1 MKTPIRTSA
10 ITIIIATATILMTLV
25 SAQTIR
31 VTAEEEVYT
40 FVSPGNGSG
49 PFWSAGCTSIARL
62 GDRVFV
68 NEMETGEG
76 VPLLCNT
83 RWRLLERDEET
94 ASWNIVAEAT
104 DYRQREPVSLAVTGP
119 STLYL
124 NVNDSLTSPGEH
136 YQACHPH
143 LLKFGL
149 NGTAL
154 STSAVNPVWNT
165 TPNFTD
171 HSYRGFAADR
181 YTQELFMLNIDA
193 RTSKDHYA
201 LLDRYGVTQA
211 NGKITFPIRS
221 GYPYVA
227 LKNRAAHV
235 LAIGDIV
242 EPVDE
247 WRTYKF
253 EQTQRKWD
261 YVFRISYYTWSP
273 NLGETPFVDPIEIA
287 NVDAT
292 GGAITNQDMWI
303 APDGTAYIMYTQR
316 EVQSALLRDK
326 FFPGKSVAAS
336 LHLARVKDGIILGDE
351 ILIASNDKGEPG
363 RARFHETENGRL
375 FAMVYAFGSNKLMQI
390 YPDNADRTM
399 IDIPFKKPF
408 YEFSLA
414 TTRAGNLPSNTL
426 DVLGNQAASTVV
438 SYARIEFNK

>member
-1 MKTPIRTSA
+1 MRIAIYISA
-10 ITIIIATATILMTLV
+10 TLLILLLASASKA
-25 SAQTIR
+25 SAQTLR

-40 FVSPGNGSG
+40 LVSPGNGSG

-83 RWRLLERDEET
+83 RWRLLERDN
-94 ASWNIVAEAT
+94 AAGSWHAVAEAN
-104 DYRQREPVSLAVTGP
+104 DYRQREPGSLAVTGP

-124 NVNDSLTSPGEH
+124 NVNDSLTSPGEK
-136 YQACHPH
+136 YQPCHPH

-149 NGTAL
+149 GGPAL
-154 STSAVNPVWNT
+154 GIAAVNPVWNT
-165 TPNFTD
+165 TPYFTD
-171 HSYRGFAADR
+171 HSYRGCGADR
-181 YTQELFMLNIDA
+181 GAQELLMLNIDA

-211 NGKITFPIRS
+211 NGEITFPIRS

-247 WRTYKF
+247 WRAYKF

-261 YVFRISYYTWSP
+261 YVFRIAYYTWTP
-273 NLGETPFVDPIEIA
+273 NLGEMPFAEPIEIA
-287 NVDAT
+287 NVNAT
-292 GGAITNQDMWI
+292 GGAISNHDLWI
-303 APDGTAYIMYTQR
+303 APDGTAYIMYTRR

-326 FFPGKSVAAS
+326 FFPGKSIAAS
-336 LHLARVKDGIILGDE
+336 LHLARVKDGAILDDE
-351 ILIASNDKGEPG
+351 ILIAGSDKGEPG
-363 RARFHETENGRL
+363 RSRFHETADGRL

-390 YPDNADRTM
+390 YPETADRTP

-414 TTRAGNLPSNTL
+414 TVRAGNAPSNII
-426 DVLGNQAASTVV
+426 DILGNQAASTVV
-438 SYARIEFNK
+438 SYARVELYK

>member
-1 MKTPIRTSA
+1 MKNSIRTSA
-10 ITIIIATATILMTLV
+10 VALILASATTSMTLA
-25 SAQTIR
+25 SAQTVR

-40 FVSPGNGSG
+40 FVNPNNGSG

-68 NEMETGEG
+68 YEMETGEG

-83 RWRLLERDEET
+83 RWRLLERDDTT
-94 ASWNIVAEAT
+94 ATWHAIAEAT
-104 DYRQREPVSLAVTGP
+104 DYRQREPGSLAVTGP

-136 YQACHPH
+136 YQPCHPH

-149 NGTAL
+149 SGAAL
-154 STSAVNPVWNT
+154 GMSAVNPVWNT
-165 TPNFTD
+165 TPYFTD
-171 HSYRGFAADR
+171 HSYRGFGADR
-181 YTQELFMLNIDA
+181 SAQELLMLNIDA

-201 LLDRYGVTQA
+201 LLDRYGVTQT
-211 NGKITFPIRS
+211 NGEITFPIRS

-235 LAIGDIV
+235 LAIGDVV

-247 WRTYKF
+247 WRAYKF

-261 YVFRISYYTWSP
+261 YVFRIAYYTWSP
-273 NLGETPFVDPIEIA
+273 NLGDTPFAEPIEIA
-287 NVDAT
+287 NVNAT

-303 APDGTAYIMYTQR
+303 APNGTAYIMYTRR

-326 FFPGKSVAAS
+326 FFPGKSIAAS
-336 LHLARVKDGIILGDE
+336 LHLARVKDGAILGDE
-351 ILIASNDKGEPG
+351 ILIAGSDKSEAG
-363 RARFHETENGRL
+363 RSRFHETADGRL
-375 FAMVYAFGSNKLMQI
+375 LAMVYAFGSNKLMQI
-390 YPDNADRTM
+390 YPETADRSL

-414 TTRAGNLPSNTL
+414 TVRSGNAPSNTI
-426 DVLGNQAASTVV
+426 DILGNQAASTVV
-438 SYARIEFNK
+438 SYARIELE